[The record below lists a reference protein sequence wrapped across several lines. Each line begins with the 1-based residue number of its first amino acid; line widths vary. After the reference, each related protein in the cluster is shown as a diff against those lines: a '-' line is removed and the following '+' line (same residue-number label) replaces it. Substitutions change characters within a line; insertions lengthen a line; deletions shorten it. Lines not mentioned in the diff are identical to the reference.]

1 MDDSIVSS
9 FVLSYYST
17 TNKPI
22 KRIIEIGKEDA
33 PRPFIKYN
41 NYGESMRYFV
51 ISDVHGNI
59 ETLKSAIE
67 QSNFES
73 GNEDHLLI
81 CNGYMFDRGLFSREV
96 FNYLRE
102 IPNTVHIRGNHDT
115 MLLEFI
121 QDPGN
126 PAVEFNYNENGLRAS
141 LSSFADI
148 PNNDIDMVWT
158 KKRDMLRDKVIALN
172 PPLFGYLNNLLD
184 FYETK
189 THIIVHA
196 GLNADPDVDWR
207 VKSSLPQLTWDR
219 DFLFKDTSHIDK
231 VIVIGHTCVDTIRR
245 ELMDKGL
252 LEKGIYDRRPVVFQ
266 NKVYIDGCSYRA
278 NGQVNVYEFEE

>member
-1 MDDSIVSS
+1 
-9 FVLSYYST
+9 
-17 TNKPI
+17 
-22 KRIIEIGKEDA
+22 
-33 PRPFIKYN
+33 
-41 NYGESMRYFV
+41 MRYFV

-59 ETLKSAIE
+59 EALNNALDACD
-67 QSNFES
+67 FES
-73 GNEDHLLI
+73 GNDDHLLV
-81 CNGYMFDRGLFSREV
+81 CNGDMFDRGLNSKAV
-96 FNYLRE
+96 FERLIA
-102 IPNTVHIRGNHDT
+102 IPNAVHLRGNHDT
-115 MLLEFI
+115 MLFEFFE
-121 QDPGN
+121 DPGN
-126 PAVEFNYNENGLRAS
+126 PGVEFNYNENGMRAT
-141 LSSFADI
+141 LASFADI
-148 PNNDIDMVWT
+148 PPNDIDMVWI

-172 PPLFGYLNNLLD
+172 PPLFHYLKGLKD

-196 GLNADPDVDWR
+196 GLNADPEVDWR

-219 DFLFKDTSHIDK
+219 DFLFKATSHIDK

-252 LEKGIYDRRPVVFQ
+252 LEQGIYDRRPVVFQ